1 MTEQDFEKKRVLFIC
16 VHNSGRSQMAEAFLN
31 ALAGDRFQAESAGFN
46 PTRVYPLVIKA
57 MHEAGMDLSK
67 NQTQS
72 VFKLYQQGKL
82 FDYVITVC
90 EESTENQCPMFPGVT
105 RRLNWPFDNPESFE
119 GTHEEKLKQ
128 VTRVRDEIRT
138 RIESWV
144 QQSDRGKE
152 SVG

>member
-1 MTEQDFEKKRVLFIC
+1 MTEQHFEKTRVLFIC

-46 PTRVYPLVIKA
+46 PTRVYPLVIEA
-57 MHEAGMDLSK
+57 IHEAGMDLSK

-90 EESTENQCPMFPGVT
+90 EESAENQCPVFPGVA
-105 RRLNWPFDNPESFE
+105 RSLEWPFENPESFE
-119 GTHEEKLKQ
+119 GTHEEKLRQ
-128 VTRVRDEIRT
+128 VKRVR
-138 RIESWV
+138 
-144 QQSDRGKE
+144 RGCWR
-152 SVG
+152 S